1 MLQGIAVTKNSN
13 FLIYGSYGYTGS
25 LIAELSVKQGLNP
38 VLGGRNKEQLIRQ
51 SNALNLEYRVF
62 DLEDVEQTTK
72 ILEDFTA
79 VLHCAGPFI
88 NTYSKMV
95 QACLAAGTHYVDITG
110 EVQVIEQL
118 MTLNEQAKLAGI
130 MILPGA
136 GFDVVP
142 SDCLA
147 RYLKSKLPDAIELIL
162 AIGFLQK
169 GVKSGSRVSRGTA
182 RTMMSGF
189 SEGTLIRENGH
200 LMQNSK
206 NWKMRTFDFGLKKSL
221 TCATISWGDLASA
234 WWSTGIPH
242 IETYMALPRKV
253 IQLHQWVNPVKSLF
267 KWAPIQHLIDY
278 KIRRLPEGPSRDER
292 HNSLSKIYGEVINR
306 EGIKKAAL
314 MTTPNGYELTSIISL
329 VIMKHILAGNAPVG
343 FQTPS
348 TAYTE
353 HLIMEVPEV
362 TLNDVV

>member
-1 MLQGIAVTKNSN
+1 MNKEKN
-13 FLIYGSYGYTGS
+13 FLIYGSYGYTGT

-38 VLGGRNKEQLIRQ
+38 VLAGRNKEQLIRQ
-51 SNALNLEYRVF
+51 SKALNLDYRVF
-62 DLEDVEQTTK
+62 DLEDLEQAK
-72 ILEDFTA
+72 NILEKFTA

-88 NTYSKMV
+88 HTYKKMV
-95 QACLAAGTHYVDITG
+95 QACLAARTHYVDITG

-118 MTLNEQAKLAGI
+118 MTLNEQAKSAGI

-147 RYLKSKLPDAIELIL
+147 QHLKNKLPDAIELTL

-169 GVKSGSRVSRGTA
+169 GMKSGSSVSRGTA
-182 RTMMSGF
+182 RTMMSGI
-189 SEGTLIRENGH
+189 SEGTLIRDNGH
-200 LMQNSK
+200 LNHSSK
-206 NWKMRTFDFGLKKSL
+206 NWKTRTFDFGIQKSL
-221 TCATISWGDLASA
+221 TCSTVSWGDLASA

-242 IETYMALPRKV
+242 IETYMALPKKM
-253 IQLHQWVNPVKSLF
+253 IQFNKWISPVKSIF
-267 KWAPIQHLIDY
+267 KWTPIKHFIEY
-278 KIRRLPEGPSRDER
+278 KIRQLPEGPSSVER

-329 VIMKHILAGNAPVG
+329 VIMRNILAGNAPVG

-353 HLIMEVPEV
+353 HLIMDVPEV
-362 TLNDVV
+362 TLSDLA